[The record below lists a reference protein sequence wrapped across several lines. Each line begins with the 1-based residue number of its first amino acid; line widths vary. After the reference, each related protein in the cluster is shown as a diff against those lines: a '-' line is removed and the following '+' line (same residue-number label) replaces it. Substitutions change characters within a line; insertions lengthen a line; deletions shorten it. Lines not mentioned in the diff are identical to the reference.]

1 MNEFENKLRCR
12 EFLPPPAEVREAV
25 LAAGERAKAREAT
38 TCREW
43 LWPSPLAWG
52 AVAAVLLAAIILNSQ
67 LSVARAPAAVIAVA
81 YSVEKWRG
89 QRAWE
94 AYAGAAKQ
102 RGVKL
107 WPEEFDEVE
116 IPDVEN

>member
-67 LSVARAPAAVIAVA
+67 LSVARAPAAARRAPQTKGSRPVI
-81 YSVEKWRG
+81 
-89 QRAWE
+89 
-94 AYAGAAKQ
+94 YAFFQERQDLDWLKGT
-102 RGVKL
+102 
-107 WPEEFDEVE
+107 P
-116 IPDVEN
+116 